1 LVLVGRRRRGIV
13 VLSAALASACAHGSA
28 PAPPPTPPRAEAPR
42 PPEDPAAKLI
52 AEADA
57 HLATGLSEIK
67 QGHLNGARAEFDQ
80 AVDTYLTAPGG
91 AYASAP
97 LGDAYRRT
105 LDVIQT
111 AELEALAAGDAFAEA
126 DAEPASIDEV
136 SELAADAEAPA
147 TPDVRALAVEAVSAE
162 ANDLPIEL
170 NDSVLACINL
180 YQGRLRD
187 WFNGALSRGQ
197 RYLPQIRAVF
207 AAEGIPQD
215 LAYLA
220 MVESAF
226 KPNAYSRAKAKGVW
240 QFIADTGRRYGLQ
253 LDWWVDER
261 SDTEKA
267 TRAAARY
274 LKDLHEM
281 FGDWNLAVAA
291 YNAGELNVQRGL
303 ARYKVKDFWSL
314 SRTRA
319 LRRETKSYVPLIHAA
334 VVVAKAP
341 EKYGFEIEPET
352 APVFERVPI
361 EGAFDL
367 RVVAECAAT
376 PLDDVQQLN
385 PELRRLATPANRT
398 FDLRVPAGRGAD
410 TVQCLAAIPAEKRV
424 RFRTHVVGR
433 GQTLAS
439 IARANGVMA
448 KDIADA
454 NGLAAGRPVRA
465 GTELIIPIDPRAR
478 AAAAAPRR
486 SGQRAA
492 APELA
497 DSDRSVKVTYLI
509 KPGDTLAGIASQ
521 YGTSVQKLQ
530 TWNGL
535 QTTRIAAGARLVIYT
550 TRTAST
556 REGGGRSAAAANQ
569 P

>member
-1 LVLVGRRRRGIV
+1 VLVGC
-13 VLSAALASACAHGSA
+13 LATACAHGTA
-28 PAPPPTPPRAEAPR
+28 PVPPPAAPRVEAPR
-42 PPEDPAAKLI
+42 PPEDPAVALI
-52 AEADA
+52 ADADG
-57 HLATGLSEIK
+57 HLATGLAEVA
-67 QGHLNGARAEFDQ
+67 QGHLNRAREEFDQ
-80 AVDTYLTAPGG
+80 AVDVYLGAPGG
-91 AYASAP
+91 AYSSAS

-105 LDVIQT
+105 LDTIQT
-111 AELEALAAGDAFAEA
+111 AELDALAAGDGFAEA
-126 DAEPASIDEV
+126 GAEPASIDEV
-136 SELAADAEAPA
+136 SELAAATEADDPTA
-147 TPDVRALAVEAVSAE
+147 PDVRALAIEAVRTE

-170 NDSVLACINL
+170 NDSVLKCINL

-187 WFNGALSRGQ
+187 WFSGALSRGE

-240 QFIADTGRRYGLQ
+240 QFIADTGRRYGLE
-253 LDWWVDER
+253 LDWWLDER

-281 FGDWNLAVAA
+281 FGDWNLAMAG
-291 YNAGELNVQRGL
+291 YNAGELKVQRGL
-303 ARYKVKDFWSL
+303 AKYKVKDFWSL
-314 SRTRA
+314 SKTRA

-334 VVVAKAP
+334 VIVAKAP
-341 EKYGFEIEPET
+341 EKYGFEVEPE
-352 APVFERVPI
+352 PVPAFERVPVA
-361 EGAFDL
+361 GAFDL
-367 RVVAECAAT
+367 RVVAECAST

-398 FDLRVPAGRGAD
+398 FHLRVPPGRGAD
-410 TVQCLAAIPAEKRV
+410 TAQCLAAIPAEKRV

-433 GQTLAS
+433 GQSLAA
-439 IARANGVMA
+439 IARANGVKT
-448 KDIADA
+448 KDIAEA
-454 NGLAAGRPVRA
+454 NGLSLGRPVKP

-478 AAAAAPRR
+478 AATPRR
-486 SGQRAA
+486 TVQRAA
-492 APELA
+492 SPELA
-497 DSDRSVKVTYLI
+497 DSERSAKITYLI

-521 YGTSVQKLQ
+521 YGTTVQKLQ
-530 TWNGL
+530 SWNGL
-535 QTTRIAAGARLVIYT
+535 HTTRIAAGERLTIFT
-550 TRTAST
+550 SRTASG
-556 REGGGRSAAAANQ
+556 REGGARSSAAANQ

>member
-1 LVLVGRRRRGIV
+1 VLLG
-13 VLSAALASACAHGSA
+13 AALNGACAHGRAAA
-28 PAPPPTPPRAEAPR
+28 PAQPAAQAEAPK
-42 PPEDPAAKLI
+42 PPQDPAAKLI

-57 HLATGLSEIK
+57 HLATGLDEVK
-67 QGHLNGARAEFDQ
+67 QGHLNKAREAFDL
-80 AVDTYLTAPGG
+80 AVDVYLDAPGG
-91 AYASAP
+91 AYSSAP

-105 LDVIQT
+105 LDAIQT
-111 AELEALAAGDAFAEA
+111 AELDAIAAGDGFSEA
-126 DAEPASIDEV
+126 NVEPASIDEV
-136 SELAADAEAPA
+136 AELAADAEPPIA
-147 TPDVRALAVEAVSAE
+147 PDVRATALEAVRTE
-162 ANDLPIEL
+162 ANDFPVEL

-187 WFNGALSRGQ
+187 WFSAALGRGQ
-197 RYLPQIRAVF
+197 KYLPQIRAVF
-207 AAEGIPQD
+207 AAEGVPQD

-240 QFIADTGRRYGLQ
+240 QFIADTGKRYGLQ
-253 LDWWVDER
+253 LDWWLDER

-303 ARYKVKDFWSL
+303 TKYKVNDFWAL
-314 SRTRA
+314 ARTRA

-334 VVVAKAP
+334 VIVAKAP
-341 EKYGFEIEPET
+341 EKYGFDEIEAEVATP
-352 APVFERVPI
+352 FERVPVQ
-361 EGAFDL
+361 GAFDL
-367 RVVAECAAT
+367 RVVAECAST
-376 PLDDVQQLN
+376 PVDDVQQLN

-410 TVQCLAAIPAEKRV
+410 TAQCLAAIPAEKRV

-433 GQTLAS
+433 GQTLAT
-439 IARANGVMA
+439 IARANGVKT
-448 KDIADA
+448 KDIAEA
-454 NGLAAGRPVRA
+454 NGLSLGRPVKA

-478 AAAAAPRR
+478 AAVAAPRR
-486 SGQRAA
+486 SVQRASG
-492 APELA
+492 PELA
-497 DSDRSVKVTYLI
+497 DSDRNVKVSYLI

-530 TWNGL
+530 SWNGL
-535 QTTRIAAGARLVIYT
+535 KTSRIEAGNRLVIYT
-550 TRTAST
+550 SRAAST
-556 REGGGRSAAAANQ
+556 PEAGPRSSAAAN

>member
-1 LVLVGRRRRGIV
+1 VLG
-13 VLSAALASACAHGSA
+13 AALAAACAHGRA
-28 PAPPPTPPRAEAPR
+28 ATPAQPPVKAEAPKPK
-42 PPEDPAAKLI
+42 PPEDPTSKLI
-52 AEADA
+52 ADADA
-57 HLATGLSEIK
+57 HLTTGLEEVK
-67 QGHLNGARAEFDQ
+67 LGHLNKAREEFDQ
-80 AVDTYLTAPGG
+80 AVDVYLDAPGG
-91 AYASAP
+91 AYSSAP

-105 LDVIQT
+105 LDAIQT
-111 AELEALAAGDAFAEA
+111 AELEALAAGDGFAEA
-126 DAEPASIDEV
+126 NVEPASIDEV
-136 SELAADAEAPA
+136 AELAADADAEAPI
-147 TPDVRALAVEAVSAE
+147 TPDVRATALEAVRTE
-162 ANDLPIEL
+162 ANDFPIEL

-187 WFNGALSRGQ
+187 WFSAALGRGQ
-197 RYLPQIRAVF
+197 MYLPQIRAVF
-207 AAEGIPQD
+207 ATEGVPQD

-253 LDWWVDER
+253 LDWWLDER

-303 ARYKVKDFWSL
+303 AKYRVNDFWAL

-334 VVVAKAP
+334 VIVAKAP
-341 EKYGFEIEPET
+341 EKYGFEIEPEV
-352 APVFERVPI
+352 APAFERVPV

-367 RVVAECAAT
+367 RVVAECAST
-376 PLDDVQQLN
+376 PVDQVQQLN

-398 FDLRVPAGRGAD
+398 FDLRVPVGRGAD
-410 TVQCLAAIPAEKRV
+410 TVQCLGAIPAEKRV

-439 IARANGVMA
+439 IARANGVKT
-448 KDIADA
+448 KDIAEA
-454 NGLAAGRPVRA
+454 NGLALGRPVKA

-478 AAAAAPRR
+478 TAAAAPRR
-486 SGQRAA
+486 SVQKAA
-492 APELA
+492 GPELA
-497 DSDRSVKVTYLI
+497 DSDRNLKVTYLI
-509 KPGDTLAGIASQ
+509 KPGDTLAGIATQ

-530 TWNGL
+530 AWNGL
-535 QTTRIAAGARLVIYT
+535 KSTRIAAGDRLVIYT
-550 TRTAST
+550 RRTAAAQES
-556 REGGGRSAAAANQ
+556 GGRSAAASN
-569 P
+569 